1 MSYEVHPLVA
11 SPDQPMEVADSMHA
25 LASCCTLFAECS
37 FLAPI
42 AVVGLGT
49 QPPEVLGITFCAE
62 IGGLCFVGYALRSTI
77 PLG

>member
-49 QPPEVLGITFCAE
+49 QPPEVLGMGICAE
-62 IGGLCFVGYALRSTI
+62 IEGLCFVVGTLRSTVVT
-77 PLG
+77 

>member
-1 MSYEVHPLVA
+1 MSYEVPPLVA

-25 LASCCTLFAECS
+25 IATCCPLFPDYT

-49 QPPEVLGITFCAE
+49 QPPEVAGCGICAE
-62 IGGLCFVGYALRSTI
+62 IEGLCFVVGTLRSIIVT
-77 PLG
+77 

>member
-1 MSYEVHPLVA
+1 MSYEVPPLVA

-25 LASCCTLFAECS
+25 LASCCTLFADCS

-49 QPPEVLGITFCAE
+49 QPPGGAWDNVLCRDWRIVLRRICA
-62 IGGLCFVGYALRSTI
+62 S
-77 PLG
+77 